1 MCREGLCPLDRTP
14 RALCGLL
21 PQGPASS
28 QLPQPYVSKGGSPFL
43 PGEGRSLQDSGI
55 RKSNGFFRHWATQS
69 HVEQGQWVQITSSS
83 EVGVEAVGPKE

>member
-1 MCREGLCPLDRTP
+1 MCREGLCALDRTP

-28 QLPQPYVSKGGSPFL
+28 QLPQPYVSKGRSPVL

-55 RKSNGFFRHWATQS
+55 GKSNGFFRHWATQS
-69 HVEQGQWVQITSSS
+69 RVGLGQWLQITSSS
-83 EVGVEAVGPKE
+83 EVGAEAVGPEE